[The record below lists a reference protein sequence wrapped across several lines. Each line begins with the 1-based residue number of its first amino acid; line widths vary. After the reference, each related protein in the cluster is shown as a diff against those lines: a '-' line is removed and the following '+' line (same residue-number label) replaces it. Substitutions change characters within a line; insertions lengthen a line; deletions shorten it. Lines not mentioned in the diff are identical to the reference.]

1 MAIVFPFDTG
11 EFVGDSGRFPTQN
24 AGGRT
29 RCSSSIPWNY
39 LDEGSPVELC
49 RRAAAA
55 GKVVSAICHGPLV
68 LAAADLVDG
77 RRIAGFTACRDD
89 VITMGARYNFA
100 WPAMID
106 GNIVTGSIPADV
118 PEFVDAIT
126 AALSPPPPRRR
137 PSHDDNASPVKHCL
151 NFATLWHN
159 I

>member
-1 MAIVFPFDTG
+1 MCIRDRDDTRYPVVPLADLSLDDFDAVMIPG
-11 EFVGDSGRFPTQN
+11 AF
-24 AGGRT
+24 
-29 RCSSSIPWNY
+29 CPWNC

-55 GKVVSAICHGPLV
+55 GKVVAAICHGPLV

-89 VITMGARYNFA
+89 VITMGARYDFA

-106 GNIVTGSIPADV
+106 GNIVTGRVPDDV

-126 AALSPPPPRRR
+126 DALSGSHLLAAAPPAPAEVAPTA
-137 PSHDDNASPVKHCL
+137 P
-151 NFATLWHN
+151 
-159 I
+159 